1 MLCILFEELVK
12 YINNEEVISLQ
23 QPDYYV
29 KKVGQTTI
37 MRYKSLDAMLGTN
50 KYSKMLTQLSKF
62 SVDKPKK
69 ITCYFFK
76 GVSCVNISFYY
87 TSIKITFNCSYKK
100 DSDIDEIIVTNKL
113 LGKPVFSN
121 TCVHNADPDVMDML
135 SIIVNSYH
143 YIVR

>member
-1 MLCILFEELVK
+1 M
-12 YINNEEVISLQ
+12 Q

-29 KKVGQTTI
+29 KKI
-37 MRYKSLDAMLGTN
+37 NNISLLRYKSLDAMLGAN
-50 KYSKMLTQLSKF
+50 KYSRMLSQLSKF

-76 GVSCVNISFYY
+76 GISNVNISFYY
-87 TSIKITFNCSYKK
+87 SSIKITFNCSYKK
-100 DSDIDEIIVTNKL
+100 DSDIDSVIMTNKL

-121 TCVHNADPDVMDML
+121 NCIHNGDVNAMDML
-135 SIIVNSYH
+135 DINVNSYH